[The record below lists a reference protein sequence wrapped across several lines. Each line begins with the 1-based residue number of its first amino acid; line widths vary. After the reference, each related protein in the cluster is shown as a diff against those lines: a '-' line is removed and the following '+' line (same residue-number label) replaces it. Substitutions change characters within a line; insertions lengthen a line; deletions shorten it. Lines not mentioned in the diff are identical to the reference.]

1 MHSVSDTK
9 IVVVT
14 DYSQNNDKKFRT
26 DAVFPKYLIF
36 EVVWNCRSGSY
47 GGDINH
53 LMHAVLLT
61 F

>member
-36 EVVWNCRSGSY
+36 EVV
-47 GGDINH
+47 
-53 LMHAVLLT
+53 
-61 F
+61 